1 MANNTL
7 SRRVLLQALGAG
19 AVCGGVSIGSAA
31 AVHQTWRAHLGPMV
45 AESRGQGNFEL
56 KRVRDHME
64 FGLEA
69 ANLTS
74 RVKMAHV
81 HHTADGAPVVWL
93 YSDVPFHPGDT
104 AGNVIQ
110 RGDGDAFAADGS
122 FTNEELVG
130 HLDGATLNELVTAI
144 ENGNT
149 FVRVHTADHLGGEI
163 QGDLR

>member
-1 MANNTL
+1 MINKVIH
-7 SRRVLLQALGAG
+7 RRQFVRVLGLGTVAGGLSVGTVG
-19 AVCGGVSIGSAA
+19 AV
-31 AVHQTWRAHLGPMV
+31 HRTWRAHLRPMV
-45 AESRGQGNFEL
+45 AGSRGRGNFEL
-56 KRVRDHME
+56 KRVQDHME

-74 RVKMAHV
+74 RVKMAHI

-104 AGNVIQ
+104 ADNIIQ

-122 FTNEELVG
+122 FTANDLVG
-130 HLDGATLNELVTAI
+130 NLDGESLDRLASDIDA
-144 ENGNT
+144 GKT